1 MNIIRFRAC
10 VWSWIDIIYR
20 QNIKNTIKE
29 NIMKSKH
36 EESTF
41 MTILFLIAAVL
52 AIVIAIGQISYSFS
66 DESDVITEHGV
77 CTIQDKY
84 SRKHGSSSSHNRKYY
99 IETDCGKFSVKR
111 KQYRDLEEN
120 TKFNITTKG
129 THNTGLIRTYPK
141 VVSYHKQT

>member
-1 MNIIRFRAC
+1 
-10 VWSWIDIIYR
+10 
-20 QNIKNTIKE
+20 
-29 NIMKSKH
+29 MKSKH

-52 AIVIAIGQISYSFS
+52 AIIIAIGQISYSFS

-84 SRKHGSSSSHNRKYY
+84 SRTHSSGSGSSRKRKYY

-120 TKFNITTKG
+120 TKVNITTKG

-141 VVSYHKQT
+141 VVSYHKQ